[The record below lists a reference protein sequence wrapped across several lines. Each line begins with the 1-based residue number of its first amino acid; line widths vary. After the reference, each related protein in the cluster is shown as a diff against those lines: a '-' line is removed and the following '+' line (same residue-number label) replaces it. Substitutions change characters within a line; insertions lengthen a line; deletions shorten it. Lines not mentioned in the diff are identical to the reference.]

1 MNSTAISLIPKVPNP
16 TYLRDFRPISYCNT
30 IYKCIS
36 KIIANKLSKVIP
48 SLVTIQQSAFVEGR
62 RIGDNILFAQELM
75 RNYHR
80 DKGSPRCALK
90 VYLLKAYDT
99 INWEFLVATLQATG
113 FPQRVIHWIRECITT
128 ARFSINING
137 ELCGFFS
144 NSKGLRQ
151 GDPMSPYLFAFAM
164 QVFSG
169 LMEEVT
175 TNKNFKFHW
184 KFQKERISH
193 FCFAY
198 DLLILCRGEKGVITL
213 MNCL

>member
-1 MNSTAISLIPKVPNP
+1 
-16 TYLRDFRPISYCNT
+16 
-30 IYKCIS
+30 
-36 KIIANKLSKVIP
+36 
-48 SLVTIQQSAFVEGR
+48 VEGR
-62 RIGDNILFAQELM
+62 RIEYPHHRNGEPLPVLLAQELM

-113 FPQRVIHWIRECITT
+113 FPQRVIHWIKECITT
-128 ARFSINING
+128 ARFSVNING

-144 NSKGLRQ
+144 NSRGLRQ

-169 LMEEVT
+169 LMEA
-175 TNKNFKFHW
+175 TNKNFQFHW

-193 FCFAY
+193 LCFAD
-198 DLLILCRGEKGVITL
+198 DLLILCRGEEGGQCMGSNTT
-213 MNCL
+213 